1 MINKLI
7 GPGVYFKDKLTAD
20 WSRIELQPLNIKG
33 GFPEPAPR
41 GRKQS

>member
-20 WSRIELQPLNIKG
+20 WSRIEFQPLNIKG
-33 GFPEPAPR
+33 GFPESAPR
-41 GRKQS
+41 GRKHA